1 MGTAFLG
8 AAPAAVVG
16 DVMGK
21 QRGGTVVAVFQMIAD
36 VGAIAGPLLAGLL
49 ADRLGYHWA
58 LASVAVLCLVG
69 VIVVFMMPETKRPPT
84 AVSDRS

>member
-1 MGTAFLG
+1 MGA
-8 AAPAAVVG
+8 
-16 DVMGK
+16 

-58 LASVAVLCLVG
+58 LASAAVVCVVG
-69 VIVVFMMPETKRPPT
+69 VIVVFTMPETKRPAP
-84 AVSDRS
+84 AESQAG